1 MARDGQV
8 VTHLNLPCE
17 MEAIST
23 CACAEKNY
31 LSPRLFHN
39 FLRSLKLDDV
49 ESALQEYPAGYTL
62 YMEDQTGRPHIQR
75 GRRPILSDGGS
86 SRVREQQTD
95 TDSAEPPSLT
105 DSHL

>member
-31 LSPRLFHN
+31 LCLVSTTF
-39 FLRSLKLDDV
+39 S
-49 ESALQEYPAGYTL
+49 Q
-62 YMEDQTGRPHIQR
+62 
-75 GRRPILSDGGS
+75 LSS
-86 SRVREQQTD
+86 
-95 TDSAEPPSLT
+95 
-105 DSHL
+105 